1 MSFLARASR
10 QADRAVEALTS
21 TLLALIILVN
31 GLELVGRNF
40 FNYSFVWAHEIN
52 LLLGS
57 WVYFVGMTMV
67 YYRNADITVEYFSG
81 LLPERGQ
88 RIWIA
93 VCNVVTLGVL
103 AVIAWYCGVLML
115 LQLPFKTTGMGIPN
129 PFFSAPVFVSAL
141 IMGLHVSVQTMDIL
155 KKKA

>member
-1 MSFLARASR
+1 VNFLARASR
-10 QADRAVEALTS
+10 QTDRAVEVLTS
-21 TLLALIILVN
+21 TLLAAIVLIN
-31 GLELVGRNF
+31 GLELVARNF
-40 FNYSFVWAHEIN
+40 FNYSFVWAHEVD

-88 RIWIA
+88 RIWVA

-103 AVIAWYCGVLML
+103 AVIAWYCWVLMK

-141 IMGLHVSVQTMDIL
+141 VMGLHVTVHT
-155 KKKA
+155 KKLFEKA